1 MSKVRVLVVDDQEP
15 FRRAM
20 ASVVDATEGFE
31 VVGSATTGEESLLMA
46 GQLAPDLVL
55 MDVNLPGIDGI
66 EAARQLT
73 ADARTAPWSSC
84 CRRTTRTRSGR
95 PSGWRPST
103 SPKGRSVRTGSQ
115 LLGRRPPGRP
125 ERADSSSSA
134 RRGGW

>member
-31 VVGSATTGEESLLMA
+31 VVGSATTGEESLVMA
-46 GQLAPDLVL
+46 GELAPDLVL

-73 ADARTAPWSSC
+73 VRPDGPVVFLLSTYDEDEVGASERVAAVYIPKAVFGPDRLSAAWEEA
-84 CRRTTRTRSGR
+84 TRS
-95 PSGWRPST
+95 SGE
-103 SPKGRSVRTGSQ
+103 G
-115 LLGRRPPGRP
+115 
-125 ERADSSSSA
+125 
-134 RRGGW
+134 